1 MMIKMDRNKIK
12 ILPVKTYRITVR
24 EGGLNTEST
33 KGRFLC
39 IVDLTSKP
47 GADSGAPPLKRD

>member
-1 MMIKMDRNKIK
+1 MDRNKIK